1 LLHSLPLTPKRK
13 QTGWTL
19 IHLIAQNIN
28 FPQKLIQNV
37 NLKIQHKK
45 TNQDQTNRKNKNKKS
60 GQPLHTTAQELGKSQ
75 TYWSTLTLE

>member
-1 LLHSLPLTPKRK
+1 LHSLPLTPKRE

-28 FPQKLIQNV
+28 FPQKLTQNV
-37 NLKIQHKK
+37 NLQIQHKK
-45 TNQDQTNRKNKNKKS
+45 PTRIKPTEKTKTKN
-60 GQPLHTTAQELGKSQ
+60 GQPLHTTAQESGKSQ